1 MNIKAAILSIL
12 NACGSYSL
20 TAGTLKAEVKGRIGG
35 PVGDLEF
42 GEALVFLQD
51 KGLVSGRID
60 ALTLDAR
67 YYITGLGK
75 TAAAQ

>member
-35 PVGDLEF
+35 PVGDVELAH
-42 GEALVFLQD
+42 ALVFLQD
-51 KGLVSGRID
+51 KALVGSRVD
-60 ALTLDAR
+60 AITDDR
-67 YYITGLGK
+67 HFYITNLGK
-75 TAAAQ
+75 TAVAQ